1 MRARSSPASERPLE
15 RSEALPPPRS
25 ARPFEASEDVPRP
38 RSTPTPA
45 GGPPPPGPR
54 PPPPPP
60 PCPRPCAA
68 ASADT
73 PRTKRHASARPA
85 KTVRRF
91 LPIEFPPF
99 VREIRDVR
107 GKRGERKD
115 YSTPPGAVYPGR
127 RSLAKNNRNAIEARR

>member
-15 RSEALPPPRS
+15 RSEALPRPRS

-54 PPPPPP
+54 PPPPP
-60 PCPRPCAA
+60 CPRPCAA

-85 KTVRRF
+85 KTLERF
-91 LPIEFPPF
+91 LHINFPPF
-99 VREIRDVR
+99 ILEIRDVR

-115 YSTPPGAVYPGR
+115 YSTRRKGACPGWHL
-127 RSLAKNNRNAIEARR
+127 LAEK